1 VTELYPQIEPYAHG
15 MLDAGDGHRVYWETC
30 GNPEGKPVVV
40 LHGGPGSGC
49 NSWHRRLF
57 DPDVHRVV
65 LFDQRGCG
73 RSTPHAGRGR
83 PGLEANTTWHLI
95 ADIEALREQLG
106 IERWLVWG
114 GSWGSVLGLAYAQK
128 HRRRVTEM
136 VLWGIGTARRS
147 EDDWLFRGG
156 LRIFFPREWQRL
168 VDELPE
174 HERGDAVA
182 GYRRLLADPDPAVRR
197 RAADAW
203 CLWESA
209 TPDWPP
215 RNDLAAR
222 FTDPDHAMAFARLVT
237 HYVHHHLWIEDGALL
252 RGMDSLADVPAVLVQ
267 GRFDVQ
273 GPLASAWALHQAW
286 PGSELVVVEN
296 AGHSPGS
303 AAMRA
308 ALIDAGN
315 RFAGSGQP

>member
-1 VTELYPQIEPYAHG
+1 VTELYPEIEPYDHG
-15 MLDAGDGHRVYWETC
+15 MLHAGDGHRVYWETC

-57 DPDVHRVV
+57 HPDVYRVV
-65 LFDQRGCG
+65 LLDQRGCG
-73 RSTPHAGRGR
+73 RSTPHAGRGKA
-83 PGLEANTTWHLI
+83 GLEANTTWHLV
-95 ADIEALREQLG
+95 ADIEALRERLG

-114 GSWGSVLGLAYAQK
+114 GSWGSVLGLAYAQR
-128 HRRRVTEM
+128 HPQRVTEM
-136 VLWGIGTARRS
+136 LLWGIGTARRS

-156 LRIFFPREWQRL
+156 LSMFFPREWQRL
-168 VDELPE
+168 MDELPE

-182 GYRRLLADPDPAVRR
+182 GYRRMLADADPAVRR

-222 FTDPDHAMAFARLVT
+222 FTDPEYAMAFARLVT

-252 RGMDSLADVPAVLVQ
+252 RGMDALAGVPAVLVQ

-303 AAMRA
+303 AAMRT

-315 RFAGSGQP
+315 RFAG